1 MSAFEEFG
9 ICPEL
14 ITSCEENEW
23 NIPTAVQAEAMPL
36 ILTGG
41 DVLVASETGSGKT
54 GAFGLPVLQ
63 IVHEVLVERKK
74 NEVVGNDGDG
84 NDAAAAAKQ
93 TTKKQK
99 TIKNNTKEETNNRI
113 NKTPRL
119 SSTDRNALFAIDEE
133 TSNGLKAECRA
144 KHAWAGARCTM
155 GYCTSPN
162 NNKHT
167 KVAYEC
173 SVLDDG
179 LVRLGFSFVNASL
192 DGLGTDASSWGYG
205 GTGKKSHGKKFQD
218 YGTKFGKGDVV
229 TCMLNLETMEIS
241 YALNGTEFPKQS
253 AVAFKLKRNSKDGQD
268 VYFPAICVK
277 DAEVEMNF
285 GSTPLKF
292 PDLLKRNGFVS
303 CAECEEQNIKSF
315 VEASQN
321 NNSNTSFFISK
332 FENSTSSRPNI
343 HTIFNI
349 FF

>member
-113 NKTPRL
+113 N
-119 SSTDRNALFAIDEE
+119 NI
-133 TSNGLKAECRA
+133 SN
-144 KHAWAGARCTM
+144 
-155 GYCTSPN
+155 N
-162 NNKHT
+162 
-167 KVAYEC
+167 
-173 SVLDDG
+173 
-179 LVRLGFSFVNASL
+179 
-192 DGLGTDASSWGYG
+192 
-205 GTGKKSHGKKFQD
+205 
-218 YGTKFGKGDVV
+218 
-229 TCMLNLETMEIS
+229 
-241 YALNGTEFPKQS
+241 
-253 AVAFKLKRNSKDGQD
+253 
-268 VYFPAICVK
+268 
-277 DAEVEMNF
+277 
-285 GSTPLKF
+285 
-292 PDLLKRNGFVS
+292 
-303 CAECEEQNIKSF
+303 
-315 VEASQN
+315 
-321 NNSNTSFFISK
+321 
-332 FENSTSSRPNI
+332 
-343 HTIFNI
+343 
-349 FF
+349 

>member
-133 TSNGLKAECRA
+133 TSNGCLL
-144 KHAWAGARCTM
+144 
-155 GYCTSPN
+155 YTSP
-162 NNKHT
+162 
-167 KVAYEC
+167 
-173 SVLDDG
+173 SPRD
-179 LVRLGFSFVNASL
+179 S
-192 DGLGTDASSWGYG
+192 
-205 GTGKKSHGKKFQD
+205 
-218 YGTKFGKGDVV
+218 
-229 TCMLNLETMEIS
+229 
-241 YALNGTEFPKQS
+241 
-253 AVAFKLKRNSKDGQD
+253 
-268 VYFPAICVK
+268 
-277 DAEVEMNF
+277 
-285 GSTPLKF
+285 
-292 PDLLKRNGFVS
+292 
-303 CAECEEQNIKSF
+303 
-315 VEASQN
+315 
-321 NNSNTSFFISK
+321 
-332 FENSTSSRPNI
+332 
-343 HTIFNI
+343 
-349 FF
+349 